1 MDHEM
6 EKFQKELLASVRQ
19 MKAGKAV
26 RTTEVKLP
34 AAAEARAKGGV
45 SKSASKGTTST
56 PSERSN

>member
-6 EKFQKELLASVRQ
+6 ENFQKDLLASVRQ

-26 RTTEVKLP
+26 PTTEVKLL
-34 AAAEARAKGGV
+34 AAAEARAKVGV